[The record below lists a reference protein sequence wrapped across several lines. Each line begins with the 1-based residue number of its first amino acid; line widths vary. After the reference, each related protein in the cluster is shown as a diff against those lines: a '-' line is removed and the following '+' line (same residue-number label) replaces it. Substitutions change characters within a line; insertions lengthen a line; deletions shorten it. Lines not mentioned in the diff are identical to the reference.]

1 MSVPIK
7 GYAAVMVAA
16 ALLYGMQRTTPLY
29 SEITSPVPI
38 AGRQGERIDTTAF
51 AIGITNTHLARKLT
65 VTDFGSTR
73 TYITSGVWVIVE
85 GAAEAKHESLALT
98 SAEWLG
104 PGGLR
109 YQVSQRLPT
118 IPGSLGTEQ
127 LEPGIPRPILM
138 AFEVPET
145 QLAGARLLVS
155 RSAMTPLDEQAS
167 IELTDLRPDAILP
180 SIKLGRG
187 NPVRPWT
194 LEAK

>member
-1 MSVPIK
+1 MSGRVT
-7 GYAAVMVAA
+7 GYAAVIIAA
-16 ALLYGMQRTTPLY
+16 ALLYAIQRTTPLY
-29 SEITSPVPI
+29 SEITSPVPV
-38 AGRQGERIDTTAF
+38 AGRQGERVDTAAF
-51 AIGITNTHLARKLT
+51 AVGITNTHLARKLT
-65 VTDFGSTR
+65 VTDFGRTR
-73 TYITSGVWVIVE
+73 TYTTSGVWVVVE

-104 PGGLR
+104 PGGLL

-167 IELTDLRPDAILP
+167 IELTDMRPHDIQP
-180 SIKLGRG
+180 SITLSRG
-187 NPVRPWT
+187 NPVLPWT